1 MTDFESEVQARL
13 AGIDLRLAEMAR
25 DVRALCGQVTVQN
38 GRVGKM
44 EELRRSD
51 EILAAERRGA
61 ERARAGMAFSLTRGQ
76 WAMLTA
82 VLSFVIAAVTAL
94 PPLLERL

>member
-25 DVRALCGQVTVQN
+25 DVRALCGQVTLQN

-44 EELRRSD
+44 EELRRAD
-51 EILAAERRGA
+51 EIVAAERKGA
-61 ERARAGMAFSLTRGQ
+61 EGARAGMAFSLTRGQ
-76 WAMLTA
+76 WAVVTA
-82 VLSFVIAAVTAL
+82 AMGFVITAVTAL
-94 PPLLERL
+94 PPLIERL